1 MVERRVHVESKKKSR
16 WWLWVLLAI
25 VVLGGGWFASRQLF
39 ANESQG
45 ADAADGE
52 IVTAFIGDLS
62 SVTSASGQLVPQREA
77 TLSLGIAGQVQS
89 VLVQV
94 GDEVTAGDLLVQLD
108 ADALQRAVRTA
119 EQNLAIQEANL
130 AELRTG
136 ASDEDVAAAEAS
148 LTSAQAQLNDLLDG
162 PTEEDVAA
170 AEANLRAAQAS
181 VWGAAEQRDQVAV
194 GATDAEIA
202 SAEAQVVQAELAW
215 KQARD
220 AHDATMKC
228 VTLPDGEEVCPALG
242 PMEEQAR
249 YNLAAAE
256 KNLEAAQDQLEQ
268 LQAGAD
274 QNQLGAAQANV
285 NTAAAQRDAAQAQ
298 LDLLQRGSTEAQV
311 AAAQAQVAQAEA
323 SFASLQKGASEHQ
336 ITIAEAQVEQA
347 RINLEEA
354 QDNLANASLTAP
366 FDGVVTAVLV
376 TEGEWVSGPAV
387 NLQDT
392 SSLEVVLEVDEVDIG
407 AIAVGQEASVT
418 LETWPDDELSGQVIS
433 IAPKAQQVQEI
444 VVYEVHLVI
453 DSGNLAVR
461 AGMTAN
467 ASLVT
472 ANIQDVLLVPN
483 RAITADREA
492 GKYYVN
498 LVQDGQVS
506 QEEVAVGLRDSNY
519 TRITDGL
526 SEGDEVMIGDFREV
540 LDFTSGP
547 PRGMQGMGQ

>member
-1 MVERRVHVESKKKSR
+1 
-16 WWLWVLLAI
+16 
-25 VVLGGGWFASRQLF
+25 
-39 ANESQG
+39 
-45 ADAADGE
+45 
-52 IVTAFIGDLS
+52 
-62 SVTSASGQLVPQREA
+62 
-77 TLSLGIAGQVQS
+77 
-89 VLVQV
+89 
-94 GDEVTAGDLLVQLD
+94 
-108 ADALQRAVRTA
+108 
-119 EQNLAIQEANL
+119 
-130 AELRTG
+130 
-136 ASDEDVAAAEAS
+136 
-148 LTSAQAQLNDLLDG
+148 
-162 PTEEDVAA
+162 
-170 AEANLRAAQAS
+170 
-181 VWGAAEQRDQVAV
+181 
-194 GATDAEIA
+194 
-202 SAEAQVVQAELAW
+202 
-215 KQARD
+215 
-220 AHDATMKC
+220 
-228 VTLPDGEEVCPALG
+228 
-242 PMEEQAR
+242 
-249 YNLAAAE
+249 
-256 KNLEAAQDQLEQ
+256 
-268 LQAGAD
+268 
-274 QNQLGAAQANV
+274 LGAAQANV

-418 LETWPDDELSGQVIS
+418 LETWPDDELSGQVVS

>member
-1 MVERRVHVESKKKSR
+1 MESKKKSR
-16 WWLWVLLAI
+16 WWLWLLLAI
-25 VVLGGGWFASRQLF
+25 VILGGGWIASRQLF

-45 ADAADGE
+45 ANAADGE
-52 IVTAFIGDLS
+52 IVAAFVGDLS

-77 TLSLGIAGQVQS
+77 TLSLSIAGQVQS
-89 VLVQV
+89 VLVRV
-94 GDEVTAGDLLVQLD
+94 GDEVAAGDLLVQLD
-108 ADALQRAVRTA
+108 ADALQRAVRSA

-130 AELRTG
+130 AELREG
-136 ASDEDVAAAEAS
+136 ASDEDIAAAEAS
-148 LTSAQAQLNDLLDG
+148 VASAQAQLKGLEDG

-181 VWGAAEQRDQVAV
+181 VWAAAEQRDQVAD
-194 GATDAEIA
+194 GPTAGELA

-228 VTLPDGEEVCPALG
+228 FTLPDGEEVCPALG

-256 KNLEAAQDQLEQ
+256 KNLEAARDQLAQ

-274 QNQLGAAQANV
+274 QNQLDAAQANI
-285 NTAAAQRDAAQAQ
+285 NSAAAQRDAAQAQ
-298 LDLLQRGSTEAQV
+298 LDLVQRGSTEAQL

-323 SFASLQKGASEHQ
+323 SLASLGRGPSENQ
-336 ITIAEAQVEQA
+336 IAIAEAQVEQA

-354 QDNLANASLTAP
+354 QDSLANAQLTAP
-366 FDGVVTAVLV
+366 FAGVVTAVRV
-376 TEGEWVSGPAV
+376 AEGEWASGPAV
-387 NLQDT
+387 DLQDT

-418 LETWPDDELSGQVIS
+418 LETWPDEELSGQVAS

-444 VVYEVHLVI
+444 VVYEVHLAI
-453 DSGNLAVR
+453 DSGDLAVR

-498 LVQDGQVS
+498 LVRDGQVS
-506 QEEVAVGLRDSNY
+506 QEEVAVGLR
-519 TRITDGL
+519 G
-526 SEGDEVMIGDFREV
+526 
-540 LDFTSGP
+540 
-547 PRGMQGMGQ
+547 